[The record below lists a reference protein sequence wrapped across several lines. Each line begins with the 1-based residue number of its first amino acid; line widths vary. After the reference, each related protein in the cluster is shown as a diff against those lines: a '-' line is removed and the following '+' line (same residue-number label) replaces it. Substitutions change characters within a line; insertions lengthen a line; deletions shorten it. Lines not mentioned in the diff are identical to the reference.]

1 MRDGEVWGV
10 FGSAAA
16 AITIHG
22 ITAAT
27 ATPGALL
34 TPDTLA
40 FHAALAT
47 ATTPTGDFALQ
58 DLDSHL
64 DRMANAATNSGLTL
78 FQMSD
83 GNARLTSTTSKQ
95 YKAMKKFLTKMKLSS
110 SSPNTRS
117 PSTGAGALFL
127 HELLV

>member
-1 MRDGEVWGV
+1 MTFRAHQLTLKRKQRATGEWGDV

-40 FHAALAT
+40 FHAASAA
-47 ATTPTGDFALQ
+47 ATTPTGDFAVQ
-58 DLDSHL
+58 ALDSQL
-64 DRMANAATNSGLTL
+64 DRMDDVATNSGLTL
-78 FQMSD
+78 FQLTNA
-83 GNARLTSTTSKQ
+83 NARLTATTTRQ
-95 YKAMKKFLTKMKLSS
+95 YEAIKKC
-110 SSPNTRS
+110 SPR
-117 PSTGAGALFL
+117 
-127 HELLV
+127 